1 MLVMMLLL
9 LLIIT
14 LLLILVSLCTRWAI
28 EVTML
33 SIWKN
38 NA

>member
-9 LLIIT
+9 LLIT